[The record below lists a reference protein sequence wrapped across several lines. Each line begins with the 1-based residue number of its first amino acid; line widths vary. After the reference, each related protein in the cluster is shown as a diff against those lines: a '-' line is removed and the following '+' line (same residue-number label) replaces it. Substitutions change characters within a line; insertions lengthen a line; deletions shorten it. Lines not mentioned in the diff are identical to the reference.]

1 MALGRRQS
9 TLIAAFAHN
18 RRRSIGVHGRIR
30 SLVSGFAIAG
40 LLALPGTVWA
50 QSAQEGQP
58 GEPRANDPAD
68 PWAKALVTDRP
79 DFTES
84 PVSVAPGRVQ
94 LEGGYTFSRLDAERS
109 HTVGE
114 LLARIGA
121 LDRLE
126 FRLGINSFVFR
137 SEPEPGDTPSGQ
149 IRSIRG
155 LEDLTL
161 GLKVELVRARASA
174 PGLPQIA
181 LLAGTALPT
190 GGSDLG
196 SGGLSPGALISAG
209 WDLTDW
215 LSGGLNVGYANVG
228 DPTERFDELSGS
240 VAFGFG
246 LTERLGAFAEWFGI
260 YPLPSELEGEN
271 NVDTGVTY
279 MLSPDFQLDF
289 RVGVGLNG
297 PRPNFFLGT
306 GAAWR
311 I

>member
-1 MALGRRQS
+1 MVLGRRQS
-9 TLIAAFAHN
+9 TLPAAFVHRSRRGERRRRTVGLLVGLAIVGIAA
-18 RRRSIGVHGRIR
+18 
-30 SLVSGFAIAG
+30 
-40 LLALPGTVWA
+40 LPEPLRA
-50 QSAQEGQP
+50 QSEADERP
-58 GEPRANDPAD
+58 ATDPPA
-68 PWAKALVTDRP
+68 PWSEALVTDRP

-94 LEGGYTFSRLDAERS
+94 LEGGYTFSRLEDERS

-114 LLARIGA
+114 LLARVGA
-121 LDRLE
+121 MDRLE

-137 SEPEPGDTPSGQ
+137 NEPVSEDAASGQ
-149 IRSIRG
+149 LRSVRG

-161 GLKVELVRARASA
+161 GLKVELVRARPSMPA
-174 PGLPQIA
+174 LPQIA
-181 LLAGTALPT
+181 LLAGTTLPT
-190 GGSDLG
+190 GRSDIGSDG
-196 SGGLSPGALISAG
+196 VTPGALVSAG
-209 WDLTDW
+209 WDLTEW
-215 LSGGLNVGYANVG
+215 LSGGLNFGYASPE
-228 DPTERFDELSGS
+228 DPLGRYDELSAS

-260 YPLPSELEGEN
+260 YPLPADRESEN
-271 NVDTGVTY
+271 NADAGVTY

-289 RVGVGLNG
+289 RVGAGLGG